1 LAPIA
6 HYALQ
11 QTGQI
16 HTRTTDTYMNLVY
29 SLNPVQFL
37 RRLPII
43 ARILLLAFLFT
54 AVPSPLTTA
63 TSHAQSTGTSND
75 GSVLGLQGGSTD
87 ATGKFLQLQGSMKT
101 FAVVIL
107 LIMLVVAAV
116 MAAFQKTGM
125 AISIVIAAVIL
136 FGGVYILALFQKG
149 LQ

>member
-1 LAPIA
+1 
-6 HYALQ
+6 
-11 QTGQI
+11 
-16 HTRTTDTYMNLVY
+16 MNLVH
-29 SLNPVQFL
+29 SFNPVQFL

-43 ARILLLAFLFT
+43 ARVLLLAFLFT
-54 AVPSPLTTA
+54 GVPSPLITA
-63 TSHAQSTGTSND
+63 TSHAQSVGGTNND
-75 GSVLGLQGGSTD
+75 GSIVGVQGGTSD

>member
-1 LAPIA
+1 MTSVLSFRP
-6 HYALQ
+6 
-11 QTGQI
+11 
-16 HTRTTDTYMNLVY
+16 M
-29 SLNPVQFL
+29 QFL
-37 RRLPII
+37 LRLPLF
-43 ARILLLAFLFT
+43 ARILLLAFFFT

-63 TSHAQSTGTSND
+63 TSHAQSTGTTNND
-75 GSVLGLQGGSTD
+75 ATVLGLSGGTTD
-87 ATGKFLQLQGSMKT
+87 ATGKFLQLQGNMKT

-136 FGGVYILALFQKG
+136 FGGVYILALVQTG

>member
-1 LAPIA
+1 MKS
-6 HYALQ
+6 ALSFSPM
-11 QTGQI
+11 QI
-16 HTRTTDTYMNLVY
+16 
-29 SLNPVQFL
+29 L
-37 RRLPII
+37 RRIPIL

-63 TSHAQSTGTSND
+63 TSHAQSTTTNND
-75 GSVLGLQGGSTD
+75 GAVVGLQGGTTD
-87 ATGKFLQLQGSMKT
+87 ATGKFLQLEGSMKT

-136 FGGVYILALFQKG
+136 FGGVYILALFQNG